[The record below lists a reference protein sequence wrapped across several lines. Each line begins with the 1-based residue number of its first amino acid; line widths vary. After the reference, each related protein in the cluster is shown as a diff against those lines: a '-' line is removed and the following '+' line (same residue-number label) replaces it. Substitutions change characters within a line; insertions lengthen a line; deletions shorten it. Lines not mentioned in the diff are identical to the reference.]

1 MKKRRRL
8 VQIEDRGPLRVL
20 FLLTSMPVGG
30 AEMLLRNLIE
40 RMNRE
45 RMVPELCCLKEL
57 GPLGEELAD
66 SVPTWHGLLTHKF
79 DLRVLPR
86 LTALLTRRRADAV
99 VTVGCGDKMFWGRIA
114 ARLAGV
120 PVVASALHSTGW
132 PDGVGRLNRLLTRW
146 TDCFIAVASE
156 HARHLI
162 EHEGFPASKVRVIP
176 NGVDTDRFRFDAQG
190 RHRIRRAFSIPL
202 DAPVAGIVAA
212 LRAEKN
218 HGLYLESA
226 KRILDQ
232 RPDTRFLIVGDGPE
246 RESLEM
252 QARALGIER
261 SVHFLGTRLDTVD
274 ILSALDVFCLTSHN
288 EANPVSIL
296 EALSI
301 GLPVVAT
308 RVGSVPATVQPGKTG
323 FLVTAGRADE
333 VSRYVMELF
342 SDATLRTTLGTQGR
356 NAVIQ
361 DWSLEK
367 MVSGYEQ
374 LIEEIYRQKSQ
385 PPTGVES
392 SSDRRRNKPKSS
404 KHRL

>member
-1 MKKRRRL
+1 
-8 VQIEDRGPLRVL
+8 
-20 FLLTSMPVGG
+20 
-30 AEMLLRNLIE
+30 
-40 RMNRE
+40 
-45 RMVPELCCLKEL
+45 
-57 GPLGEELAD
+57 
-66 SVPTWHGLLTHKF
+66 
-79 DLRVLPR
+79 
-86 LTALLTRRRADAV
+86 
-99 VTVGCGDKMFWGRIA
+99 
-114 ARLAGV
+114 
-120 PVVASALHSTGW
+120 
-132 PDGVGRLNRLLTRW
+132 
-146 TDCFIAVASE
+146 
-156 HARHLI
+156 
-162 EHEGFPASKVRVIP
+162 
-176 NGVDTDRFRFDAQG
+176 
-190 RHRIRRAFSIPL
+190 
-202 DAPVAGIVAA
+202 
-212 LRAEKN
+212 
-218 HGLYLESA
+218 
-226 KRILDQ
+226 
-232 RPDTRFLIVGDGPE
+232 
-246 RESLEM
+246 M